1 VRILESQPK
10 DIETLM
16 ATGHICSSLS
26 RWDDARTFYR
36 RVLEIE
42 PWKIEA
48 RKQLDK
54 LENAATEAAPSL
66 TFAPSAQEMY
76 AEAARLVSA
85 GSVQDGKDR
94 LTKFVKLHPDFAL
107 AHNDLGV
114 LAYQAGEN
122 QSALLSYQTATR
134 LEPGNLTFK
143 KNLADLYWKELGRI
157 EDALKI
163 YVDIMA
169 AHPEDVETLL
179 ATGKICLSLR
189 QPNDAR
195 VFFDRVLKIEPL
207 NAEAHQ
213 ELRAV

>member
-1 VRILESQPK
+1 
-10 DIETLM
+10 M
-16 ATGHICSSLS
+16 
-26 RWDDARTFYR
+26 
-36 RVLEIE
+36 
-42 PWKIEA
+42 EA
-48 RKQLDK
+48 RKQLDS
-54 LENAATEAAPSL
+54 LENATTGAASL
-66 TFAPSAQEMY
+66 QFAPSAQDMY
-76 AEAARLVSA
+76 AEAARMVSA
-85 GSVQDGKDR
+85 GSVQAGKDR
-94 LTKFVKLHPDFAL
+94 LAELVKRHPGFAL

-114 LAYQAGEN
+114 LAYRAEDN

-195 VFFDRVLKIEPL
+195 VFFDRVLKIEPW
-207 NAEAHQ
+207 NVEAHQ
-213 ELRAV
+213 QLRSA